1 MLLIADTSV
10 LINFLNVDRMNLIG
24 KHTPRC
30 VITEHVVSEVTE
42 FYPHQKHRLSAALT
56 EGHLQVISVI
66 DESEVDIFGRIQKAG
81 RLGVGESSAIAVALN
96 RGYSLGIDDRRA
108 IKDAQALAT
117 AAGITLIVWGTR
129 DIIVRLIRASQ
140 LSVAQADVLLVS
152 WRTQHRFDLPIQSF
166 AELI

>member
-1 MLLIADTSV
+1 M
-10 LINFLNVDRMNLIG
+10 
-24 KHTPRC
+24 
-30 VITEHVVSEVTE
+30 
-42 FYPHQKHRLSAALT
+42 
-56 EGHLQVISVI
+56 
-66 DESEVDIFGRIQKAG
+66 
-81 RLGVGESSAIAVALN
+81 ALN